1 MRKVFSANF
10 AKVAVIAVALAVAA
24 TCTVAGTLAA
34 FSATYTWKAETA
46 TGSAYSDT
54 DYSLDLFGGRTIM
67 PGDSG
72 SAVLGGPDFGDS
84 VVEWS
89 LSVGG
94 VGDKSVPVVFYVK
107 DAEGNLYQNSFY
119 SSYAFS
125 EGLSASWIDCEGKG
139 ISLGSVD
146 DNPISIASHLGVGRT
161 LCWVWPKAFYT
172 SDALEEELADEQT
185 KEYSDYC
192 ASVMSAEYGFTA
204 AHAET
209 LDEVDAQAFVVSTD
223 GDVLN
228 AVSGAVSE
236 SDRSSVQD
244 GLLVMHGRT
253 VNAEQSGNF
262 FVPDHAF
269 ELSADS
275 AVWVLVPENPE
286 TTPAAS
292 TEKTLQENG
301 ISFETGDLYKFSDY
315 DPPES
320 GTGTVDI
327 TATPNAEGNRRL
339 YRIFP
344 SASGGM
350 SAKIS
355 VTVTAVV
362 GW

>member
-84 VVEWS
+84 VVKWS

-107 DAEGNLYQNSFY
+107 DAEGNLYQDSFY

-139 ISLGSVD
+139 ISLDSVR

-185 KEYSDYC
+185 EEYSDYC
-192 ASVMSAEYGFTA
+192 ASVMSAEYGFTT
-204 AHAET
+204 AHAEA
-209 LDEVDAQAFVVSTD
+209 LNAVDAQAFVVSTD

-228 AVSGAVSE
+228 AASGAVSDF
-236 SDRSSVQD
+236 SCSVRD
-244 GLLVMHGRT
+244 GLFVMHGRT

-292 TEKTLQENG
+292 TEETLQENG
-301 ISFETGDLYKFSDY
+301 ISFEEGDLYEFSVY
-315 DPPES
+315 NFPES
-320 GTGTVDI
+320 GTVDI

>member
-1 MRKVFSANF
+1 MRKVLSANF

-34 FSATYTWKAETA
+34 FSATYTWNAETA

-54 DYSLDLFGGRTIM
+54 DYSLDLFGGRTIV

-107 DAEGNLYQNSFY
+107 DAEGNLHQDFY
-119 SSYAFS
+119 SPYAFS
-125 EGLSASWIDCEGKG
+125 DGLSASWIDCEGKG

-146 DNPISIASHLGVGRT
+146 DNPISIASRLGVGCT

-172 SDALEEELADEQT
+172 SDALEDELTDEQT
-185 KEYSDYC
+185 EAYSDYC
-192 ASVMSAEYGFTA
+192 ASVMSAEYGFTT

-209 LDEVDAQAFVVSTD
+209 LNAVNAQAFVVSTD

-228 AVSGAVSE
+228 AVSGALSGF
-236 SDRSSVQD
+236 SVRD
-244 GLLVMHGRT
+244 GLFVMHERT

-275 AVWVLVPENPE
+275 AVWVLVSEKSA
-286 TTPAAS
+286 TAAAS

-301 ISFETGDLYKFSDY
+301 ISFEKGDLYKFSDY
-315 DPPES
+315 NLPES
-320 GTGTVDI
+320 GTVDI

-362 GW
+362 SW

>member
-1 MRKVFSANF
+1 MRKVLSANF

-34 FSATYTWKAETA
+34 FSATYTWNAETA

-54 DYSLDLFGGRTIM
+54 DYSLDLFGGRTIV

-107 DAEGNLYQNSFY
+107 DAEGNLHQDSFY
-119 SSYAFS
+119 SPYAFS
-125 EGLSASWIDCEGKG
+125 DGLSASWIDCEGKG
-139 ISLGSVD
+139 ISLGSVS
-146 DNPISIASHLGVGRT
+146 DNPISIASRLGVGCT

-185 KEYSDYC
+185 KAYSDYC

-209 LDEVDAQAFVVSTD
+209 LNAVNAQAFVVSTD

-228 AVSGAVSE
+228 AVSGAVS
-236 SDRSSVQD
+236 DCCSVRD
-244 GLLVMHGRT
+244 GLFVMHERT

-292 TEKTLQENG
+292 TENTLQENG
-301 ISFETGDLYKFSDY
+301 ISFEKGDLYEFSVY
-315 DPPES
+315 NFPES
-320 GTGTVDI
+320 GTVDI

>member
-34 FSATYTWKAETA
+34 FSATYTWNAETA

-107 DAEGNLYQNSFY
+107 DAEGNLHQDSFY

-125 EGLSASWIDCEGKG
+125 DGLSASWIDCEGKG

-146 DNPISIASHLGVGRT
+146 DNPISIASRLGVGCT

-172 SDALEEELADEQT
+172 SDALEEELADEQI
-185 KEYSDYC
+185 KAYSDYC

-204 AHAET
+204 AHANT
-209 LDEVDAQAFVVSTD
+209 LNAVNAQAFVVSTD

-228 AVSGAVSE
+228 AVSGAVS
-236 SDRSSVQD
+236 DCCSVQD
-244 GLLVMHGRT
+244 GLFVMHGRT

-301 ISFETGDLYKFSDY
+301 ISFEKGDLYEFSVY
-315 DPPES
+315 NFPES
-320 GTGTVDI
+320 GTVDI

>member
-54 DYSLDLFGGRTIM
+54 DYSLDLFGGRTIV

-119 SSYAFS
+119 SPYAFS

-139 ISLGSVD
+139 ISLDSVD
-146 DNPISIASHLGVGRT
+146 DNPISIASHLGVGCT

-185 KEYSDYC
+185 EAYSDYC
-192 ASVMSAEYGFTA
+192 ASVMSAEYGFTT
-204 AHAET
+204 AHADT
-209 LDEVDAQAFVVSTD
+209 LNAVDAQAFVVSTD

-228 AVSGAVSE
+228 AVSGAVS
-236 SDRSSVQD
+236 DCCSVQD
-244 GLLVMHGRT
+244 GLFVMHGRT

-301 ISFETGDLYKFSDY
+301 ISFEKGDLYEFSVY
-315 DPPES
+315 NFPES
-320 GTGTVDI
+320 GTVDI

>member
-34 FSATYTWKAETA
+34 FSATYTWNAETA

-107 DAEGNLYQNSFY
+107 DAEGNLHQDFY
-119 SSYAFS
+119 SPYAFS
-125 EGLSASWIDCEGKG
+125 DGLSASWIDCEGKG
-139 ISLGSVD
+139 ISLGSVR
-146 DNPISIASHLGVGRT
+146 DNPISIASRLGVGCT

-172 SDALEEELADEQT
+172 SDALEEELTDEQT
-185 KEYSDYC
+185 EAYSDYC
-192 ASVMSAEYGFTA
+192 ASVMSAEYGFTT

-209 LDEVDAQAFVVSTD
+209 LNAVNAQAFVVSTD

-228 AVSGAVSE
+228 AVSGALSGF
-236 SDRSSVQD
+236 SVRD
-244 GLLVMHGRT
+244 GLFVMHERT

-275 AVWVLVPENPE
+275 AVWVLVSEKSA
-286 TTPAAS
+286 TAAAS

-301 ISFETGDLYKFSDY
+301 ISFEKGDLYKFSDY
-315 DPPES
+315 NLPES
-320 GTGTVDI
+320 GTVDI

>member
-34 FSATYTWKAETA
+34 FSATYTWNAETA

-54 DYSLDLFGGRTIM
+54 DYSLDLFGGRTIV

-107 DAEGNLYQNSFY
+107 DAEGNLHQDSFY

-139 ISLGSVD
+139 ISLDSVD
-146 DNPISIASHLGVGRT
+146 DDPISIASHLGVGRT

-185 KEYSDYC
+185 EEYSAYC
-192 ASVMSAEYGFTA
+192 ASVMSAE
-204 AHAET
+204 
-209 LDEVDAQAFVVSTD
+209 
-223 GDVLN
+223 
-228 AVSGAVSE
+228 
-236 SDRSSVQD
+236 
-244 GLLVMHGRT
+244 
-253 VNAEQSGNF
+253 
-262 FVPDHAF
+262 
-269 ELSADS
+269 
-275 AVWVLVPENPE
+275 
-286 TTPAAS
+286 
-292 TEKTLQENG
+292 
-301 ISFETGDLYKFSDY
+301 
-315 DPPES
+315 
-320 GTGTVDI
+320 
-327 TATPNAEGNRRL
+327 
-339 YRIFP
+339 
-344 SASGGM
+344 
-350 SAKIS
+350 
-355 VTVTAVV
+355 
-362 GW
+362 

>member
-34 FSATYTWKAETA
+34 FSATYTWNAETA

-107 DAEGNLYQNSFY
+107 DAEGNLYQDFY
-119 SSYAFS
+119 SPYAFS

-139 ISLGSVD
+139 ISLGSVR
-146 DNPISIASHLGVGRT
+146 DNPISIASRLGVGCT

-185 KEYSDYC
+185 EEYSNYC

-204 AHAET
+204 AHANT
-209 LDEVDAQAFVVSTD
+209 LDAVDAQAFVVSTD

-228 AVSGAVSE
+228 AVSGAVS
-236 SDRSSVQD
+236 DCCSVQD
-244 GLLVMHGRT
+244 GLFVMHGRT

-301 ISFETGDLYKFSDY
+301 ISFEKGDLYEFSVY
-315 DPPES
+315 NFPES
-320 GTGTVDI
+320 GTVDI

>member
-185 KEYSDYC
+185 EEYSAYC

-204 AHAET
+204 AHAKT
-209 LDEVDAQAFVVSTD
+209 LNAVDAQAFVVSTD

-228 AVSGAVSE
+228 AVSGAVS
-236 SDRSSVQD
+236 DCCSVRD
-244 GLLVMHGRT
+244 GLFVMHERT

-301 ISFETGDLYKFSDY
+301 ISFEKGDLYEFSVY
-315 DPPES
+315 NFPES
-320 GTGTVDI
+320 GTVDI

>member
-34 FSATYTWKAETA
+34 FSATYTWNAETA

-125 EGLSASWIDCEGKG
+125 DGLSASWIDCEGNG

-146 DNPISIASHLGVGRT
+146 DNPISIASRLGVGRT

-185 KEYSDYC
+185 EEYSAYC

-204 AHAET
+204 AHAEA
-209 LDEVDAQAFVVSTD
+209 LNAVDAQAFVVSTD

-228 AVSGAVSE
+228 AVSGAVSGF
-236 SDRSSVQD
+236 SVRD
-244 GLLVMHGRT
+244 GLFVMHGRT

-275 AVWVLVPENPE
+275 AVWVLVSEKPE
-286 TTPAAS
+286 TPAAS

-301 ISFETGDLYKFSDY
+301 ISFEKGDLYEFSNY